1 MLFLTL
7 QTSLHY
13 CSLYLKFTVKFCRAN
28 VGNKWKTW
36 SVLHSDIFQ
45 SKLSQRFKVQGIPTL
60 IMVNCEDG
68 SIITRDGRQCVV
80 DDPEG
85 KEFPWRPK
93 PLGEIVEGVLINSKG
108 EETKWGDL
116 ASKIVGFYFSAHW
129 VSDKFSYQNSWLH
142 ICAQP
147 PTSDCAPQPLLFYP
161 QFWGSALC
169 TDSRSPCHQNV
180 VSPNVHSNG
189 STELQN
195 WFTTTGSQG
204 SRDCCS
210 LPGLGHYSTCQAN
223 CDRAV
228 KKKLILLLLRF
239 FLFCIPLVSTL
250 QGIHSWAGENL

>member
-1 MLFLTL
+1 MITDNLHSFPNGHPVLSASCGVKIDVIEGTVKCKHPFVKNHLVQICMLFLTL

-36 SVLHSDIFQ
+36 SALHSDIFQ

-68 SIITRDGRQCVV
+68 SVITRDGRQCVV

-129 VSDKFSYQNSWLH
+129 VSDKFSYQNLWIQTWSSKMWDQTTH
-142 ICAQP
+142 P
-147 PTSDCAPQPLLFYP
+147 VELL
-161 QFWGSALC
+161 
-169 TDSRSPCHQNV
+169 
-180 VSPNVHSNG
+180 
-189 STELQN
+189 
-195 WFTTTGSQG
+195 
-204 SRDCCS
+204 
-210 LPGLGHYSTCQAN
+210 
-223 CDRAV
+223 
-228 KKKLILLLLRF
+228 
-239 FLFCIPLVSTL
+239 
-250 QGIHSWAGENL
+250 